1 MPVWVSCRAID
12 VEMLHTHT
20 RKWFPRKGL
29 IWLPSDRFTHG
40 SLLSPVVAWDF
51 HREWDSHQEWGTGG
65 TGHGGQAQERL
76 GVHSQRLE
84 RGLRSRWDVEAA

>member
-51 HREWDSHQEWGTGG
+51 HREWDSHQEWGS
-65 TGHGGQAQERL
+65 
-76 GVHSQRLE
+76 GVRAME
-84 RGLRSRWDVEAA
+84 GRPRRDWGFTARGLNGACGAGGM